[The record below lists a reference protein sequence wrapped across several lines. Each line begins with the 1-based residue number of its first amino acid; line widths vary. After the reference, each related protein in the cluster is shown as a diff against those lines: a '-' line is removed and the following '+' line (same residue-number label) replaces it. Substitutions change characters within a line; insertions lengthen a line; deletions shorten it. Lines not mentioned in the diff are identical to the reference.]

1 MKKLIILL
9 NILLIACFQI
19 SAQSV
24 TFKGSAP
31 SSVAANQHFNISY
44 TITIIDGGGQ
54 AKDIRVPDVT
64 GLEQLYGP
72 QMRQSQSSSWVNG
85 QSSSQIAYSY
95 IYTYMAK
102 EPGTYTIPETTIK
115 FGNSTYKSNTLT
127 IVVVPEGQA
136 VNNNQS
142 RSNQGSVK
150 PNSSS
155 ASIGSDEVFMK
166 MHISKRSVYESEGF
180 LVSFKLY
187 TKYLNMGFD
196 NFQFPNFDGFI
207 AQEIEMPRELQV
219 DSEVYNNSQYHTA
232 IVKQVILFP
241 TKSGNLSIG
250 AGKYDV
256 QISKIVENSRPRSFF
271 DMFPTTQTVR
281 KTLTTPAVEINVK
294 PLPSGKPSNFS
305 GAVGDFSLSSSINTE
320 ELKTDEVVS
329 VKLNIKGSGNLKFL
343 KNPVVKFPNDFD
355 ELDPKT
361 TESTKASRAGVNGSV
376 SVEYH
381 AIPRYSG
388 TFTIPGVSFSYF
400 DLKTESYKTLSSPD
414 YSIKVLQG
422 EGSTAAPATIAG
434 TNKED
439 IKYLGQDIRYI
450 RTNNIAFEKAN
461 YFYGT
466 MMYWMWYI
474 IPAIVFIVFFI
485 IYRKQVSENAN
496 MALARTKKA
505 NKVASKRLKLAGKYL
520 KENKTEAFYEE
531 ISKAVWGYLGDKLN
545 MPAAALTK
553 DNIEMEMT
561 DKGFSAEIIASFL
574 NILNT
579 AEFAR
584 FAPAGGHEAMDELY
598 SSTVEAINKME
609 K

>member
-294 PLPSGKPSNFS
+294 PLPAGKPSNFS

-553 DNIEMEMT
+553 DNIETEMT